1 MCVANLLTL
10 VPMLVVIKFLAIPF
24 VNGYVQSSNTIMHA
38 PRDLNY
44 ILCLIIYEEAL
55 ANIEQVMSAQQNI
68 P

>member
-24 VNGYVQSSNTIMHA
+24 VNGYVQSSNTMHA